1 MKKLKSYCKINTFL
15 DVGKIINSQ
24 KLHNI
29 KSLIFILN
37 LHDEILIEKKNMI
50 KDKISFHGKFK
61 SKIKKKIIQ
70 FRKHYHSLDRSNIL
84 KIMKTLI

>member
-37 LHDEILIEKKNMI
+37 LHDEILIEKK
-50 KDKISFHGKFK
+50 KYD
-61 SKIKKKIIQ
+61 
-70 FRKHYHSLDRSNIL
+70 
-84 KIMKTLI
+84 

>member
-50 KDKISFHGKFK
+50 KYKMRFDGLFNSYL
-61 SKIKKKIIQ
+61 KKKS
-70 FRKHYHSLDRSNIL
+70 FYRPYDAN
-84 KIMKTLI
+84 